1 LVLENTC
8 IELGSYKGIALLAE
22 RALGGTYAYVG
33 AAGFLVK
40 LDATCILVTSSMMDA
55 MILVVLTGEMRNLMR
70 EQVCSCVK
78 VKEIFGVNV
87 EGRKNKRKKEIELTK
102 SFLTQRPV
110 Y

>member
-1 LVLENTC
+1 LVLKNTC

-55 MILVVLTGEMRNLMR
+55 MILVVLIDGMRNLMR

-78 VKEIFGVNV
+78 EIFDG
-87 EGRKNKRKKEIELTK
+87 
-102 SFLTQRPV
+102 
-110 Y
+110 